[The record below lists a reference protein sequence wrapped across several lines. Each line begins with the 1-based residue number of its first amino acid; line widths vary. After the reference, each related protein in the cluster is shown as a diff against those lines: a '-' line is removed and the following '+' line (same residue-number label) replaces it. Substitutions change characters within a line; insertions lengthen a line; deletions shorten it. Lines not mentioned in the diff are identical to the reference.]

1 MRIRFLIAATLILPT
16 LDAQVTHEDILRG
29 PNKTWLTY
37 SGDYGSRRH
46 SPLDQINRSNV
57 ASLVPRWVYHV
68 EGARRLETTPLVY
81 KGIMYITDT
90 NGVDALNART
100 GQRLWH
106 FAGNDRVY
114 ATPISYLAGGKQYVS
129 LPVGDVL
136 ITFGLD

>member
-1 MRIRFLIAATLILPT
+1 MATAGNLVFGGT
-16 LDAQVTHEDILRG
+16 L
-29 PNKTWLTY
+29 
-37 SGDYGSRRH
+37 
-46 SPLDQINRSNV
+46 
-57 ASLVPRWVYHV
+57 
-68 EGARRLETTPLVY
+68 EGV
-81 KGIMYITDT
+81 
-90 NGVDALNART
+90 VFALNART